1 MKSIKLLIILFLL
14 ISAVHS
20 QESQK
25 QLHEYLKIAA
35 ENNPGLRAQFSRY
48 MAELQKAPQAGALP
62 DPAVAFGWFIQP
74 VETRMG
80 PQQLKISASQMFP
93 WFGTLRARENAAV
106 RQAQAEY
113 HTFLN
118 AKSRLFH
125 EVRSTW
131 YDLYVNRRA
140 AEITRENLEL
150 LHSFQKL
157 AQAKISAGTVSAVDE
172 YRIEMEIGDLQNQL
186 TLLQDQGVTL
196 KTAFN
201 NLLNKDASTVKT
213 PDTLQTTDLAMSKSE
228 IADSIRINNH
238 RLQRLREQ
246 QSARASRITAAQKAG
261 APSFT
266 LGLDY
271 TFIGEGEDNLPGTDA
286 FVFPKLGIR
295 LPLYRNKYR
304 AMVDEATY
312 QQTAAVE
319 EEADAENDLESMLER
334 AWTDYQDA
342 DRRIDLYTRQL
353 QLARQ
358 ALNLLETEYSTGS
371 SGFEEV
377 LRMERK
383 SLKYGLELER
393 ARADKQTAISFI
405 TFLTGR

>member
-1 MKSIKLLIILFLL
+1 MLA
-14 ISAVHS
+14 SAI
-20 QESQK
+20 QAREMLDQ
-25 QLHEYLKIAA
+25 YLKIAA
-35 ENNPGLRAQFSRY
+35 ENNPGLRAQFNRY

-62 DPAVAFGWFIQP
+62 DPTVAFGWFIQP
-74 VETRMG
+74 VETREG
-80 PQQLKISASQMFP
+80 PQQLKLSASQMFP
-93 WFGTLRARENAAV
+93 WFGTRRARKNAAV

-113 HTFLN
+113 HAFLN

-157 AQAKISAGTVSAVDE
+157 AQAKISAGSASAVDE

-186 TLLQDQGVTL
+186 ALLQDQGLGL

-201 NLLNKDASTVKT
+201 NLLNKDAATVET

-228 IADSIRINNH
+228 ITDSIRVNNH
-238 RLQRLREQ
+238 QLQRLREQ
-246 QSARASRITAAQKAG
+246 QGALASRITAAQKAG

-271 TFIGEGEDNLPGTDA
+271 TFIGGGEDNLPGTDA
-286 FVFPKLGIR
+286 FVFPKLGIQ
-295 LPLYRNKYR
+295 LPLYRNKYK
-304 AMVDEATY
+304 AMVDEVTY
-312 QQTAAVE
+312 RQTAAAE
-319 EEADAENDLESMLER
+319 EQADAENDLDSMLER

-342 DRRIDLYTRQL
+342 DRRMELYTRQL

-358 ALNLLETEYSTGS
+358 TLNLLETQYSTGS

-405 TFLTGR
+405 TFLMGY